1 MRFQQK
7 TISGLFDGEKNFTI
21 PVYQRAYSWEEKQW
35 RDFYLDLKEQT
46 MCVNYIKCKFLKSDD
61 CAFYCK

>member
-7 TISGLFDGEKNFTI
+7 IISGLFDGEKIFTI
-21 PVYQRAYSWEEKQW
+21 PVYQRAYLWKEKQL

-46 MCVNYIKCKFLKSDD
+46 MCVNYI
-61 CAFYCK
+61 

>member
-1 MRFQQK
+1 M
-7 TISGLFDGEKNFTI
+7 
-21 PVYQRAYSWEEKQW
+21 AYLWEEKQW